1 MTQRFYQ
8 KASVQVAIA
17 TAIGLTIVTTITI
30 AHQRSQLRAD
40 NQKLLTDVTVK
51 TAEIQRLETLLTPF
65 RTIALEKFTG
75 DEKDALR
82 KLADYV
88 IDLRQKDV
96 ERTRLIGELTTAV
109 DKAHELAAPP
119 TLFLNTVKI
128 TTNSEGYVL
137 HVVFRPSKEYGL
149 GLLRFR
155 VQLISSDNARITD
168 LWPDE
173 TAGFRTADDSK
184 SIAEDGRSANLFYS
198 DMGHVWPRIRI
209 NVNRSC
215 TACLVTDNGEKPFII
230 EIK

>member
-96 ERTRLIGELTTAV
+96 ERNRLC
-109 DKAHELAAPP
+109 
-119 TLFLNTVKI
+119 
-128 TTNSEGYVL
+128 S
-137 HVVFRPSKEYGL
+137 
-149 GLLRFR
+149 
-155 VQLISSDNARITD
+155 
-168 LWPDE
+168 
-173 TAGFRTADDSK
+173 
-184 SIAEDGRSANLFYS
+184 
-198 DMGHVWPRIRI
+198 
-209 NVNRSC
+209 
-215 TACLVTDNGEKPFII
+215 
-230 EIK
+230 